1 MIFMIHIMPFKWEYI
16 TGRAMLMRRIVVSD
30 WLQLRLLYEGN
41 PMAFIMEQAGGMATT
56 GSMNIL
62 DIQPQTIHER
72 CPVVMG
78 SPDDVQ

>member
-1 MIFMIHIMPFKWEYI
+1 
-16 TGRAMLMRRIVVSD
+16 MLMRRIVVSD

-78 SPDDVQ
+78 SSDDVQEYISIFKKHHTK